1 VLSNAKLEILQ
12 VFPGVKRSDLVL
24 DNTDLVYPREYLQN
38 LPLGV
43 RQH

>member
-1 VLSNAKLEILQ
+1 
-12 VFPGVKRSDLVL
+12 VL

-38 LPLGV
+38 LPLGA